1 MYNAA
6 MTQPSA
12 LTGQPRGRIPLAPE
26 GWPFLLPTLAI
37 LILCIWLGWVVAGT
51 ILGLLFA
58 FMLNFFRDPERQTP
72 AGPGLFIAPAD
83 GRVVR
88 AEPNGD
94 GQRVD
99 VFMNVFNVH
108 VNRAPVSGRIAS
120 MGYTTGQFINAAAE
134 NAGAVNERNRFEMD
148 AEDGTRPV
156 FTQIAGLVARRIV
169 SYVQPGDTVR
179 AGQRIGMIR
188 FGSRVDCE
196 IPAGY
201 ELCVKVGD
209 IVTAG
214 VTVLARKPEGAA

>member
-1 MYNAA
+1 

-12 LTGQPRGRIPLAPE
+12 LTGRPRGHIPLAPQ
-26 GWPFLLPTLAI
+26 GWPFLLPALA
-37 LILCIWLGWVVAGT
+37 LLVLFIWLGWVVAGT

-72 AGPGLFIAPAD
+72 SEPGLFIAPAD

-88 AEPNGD
+88 AEPFGEAGGD
-94 GQRVD
+94 GLRVD

-108 VNRAPVSGRIAS
+108 VNRAPMSGRIAS
-120 MGYTTGQFINAAAE
+120 MEYTTGQFINAAAG

-148 AEDGTRPV
+148 AEDGSHPA

-169 SYVQPGDTVR
+169 SYIQPGATVR

-196 IPAGY
+196 IPAGF

-209 IVTAG
+209 KVVAG
-214 VTVLARKPEGAA
+214 ETVLARKPEVGV